1 MLNTSLVMTSLEQRL
16 ESLAMET
23 MLADPAGEGCAGRWS
38 AELMK
43 FSEQAEGGGL
53 SGLAQLAREASE
65 RIGGVAASAPE
76 GECGSLISIELLKL
90 QQALVAAVP
99 ASVAE
104 PSRASASIAQDRE
117 LISDFVLEAKEHLAA
132 IEGLLLTIDKDEHD
146 VEAIHSVFRSFH
158 SIKGLAGFLEL
169 HAVGA
174 VAHEV
179 ETVLG
184 EARELRLSIT
194 PAVIDVVLASVDY
207 FQRWVVQLESDPLG
221 VPPAALLDNAGLVS
235 RIQRL
240 SSPGT
245 EPGTEHAAEPH
256 AEFVISAQ
264 PRPAAEVEHVVPAAK
279 QGQGKSVKID
289 TAKLD
294 YLVDMIGEMVIAQS
308 VVRHDRVMVRTQSQQ
323 LTRKLAQMSSVT
335 AEIQRTVM
343 SMRMVPIGPLFQ
355 KMARLVRDLTR
366 KIGKNAEFYPF
377 GEEVELDRNIVEELA
392 DPLMHMI
399 RNSVDHGL
407 ETPAERVAAGK
418 NPVGRIELRAC
429 HAAGQILIEVSDDGR
444 GLNRTKIFNKAVAN
458 GLIAPTANLTDSEC
472 FQLIFRPGFS
482 TAEQVSDVSG
492 RGVGMDVVNKHLQK
506 LRGNVE
512 IQSTLGQGATFS
524 LKLPLTMAIIDGL
537 VVGVGSERYVI
548 PIFAI
553 KEMMRPVEGMVST
566 VEGCAEVV
574 MIRDNILP
582 LVRLHERFGI
592 KPRSVKPEESVLVVT
607 EANGRPFC
615 LMVDELLGK
624 QEVVIKSLGDR
635 FRNVSG
641 IAGAAILGD
650 GRVGL
655 IVDVKG
661 VFAA

>member
-1 MLNTSLVMTSLEQRL
+1 
-16 ESLAMET
+16 
-23 MLADPAGEGCAGRWS
+23 
-38 AELMK
+38 
-43 FSEQAEGGGL
+43 
-53 SGLAQLAREASE
+53 
-65 RIGGVAASAPE
+65 
-76 GECGSLISIELLKL
+76 
-90 QQALVAAVP
+90 
-99 ASVAE
+99 
-104 PSRASASIAQDRE
+104 
-117 LISDFVLEAKEHLAA
+117 
-132 IEGLLLTIDKDEHD
+132 
-146 VEAIHSVFRSFH
+146 
-158 SIKGLAGFLEL
+158 
-169 HAVGA
+169 
-174 VAHEV
+174 
-179 ETVLG
+179 
-184 EARELRLSIT
+184 
-194 PAVIDVVLASVDY
+194 
-207 FQRWVVQLESDPLG
+207 
-221 VPPAALLDNAGLVS
+221 
-235 RIQRL
+235 
-240 SSPGT
+240 
-245 EPGTEHAAEPH
+245 
-256 AEFVISAQ
+256 
-264 PRPAAEVEHVVPAAK
+264 
-279 QGQGKSVKID
+279 
-289 TAKLD
+289 
-294 YLVDMIGEMVIAQS
+294 
-308 VVRHDRVMVRTQSQQ
+308 
-323 LTRKLAQMSSVT
+323 
-335 AEIQRTVM
+335 
-343 SMRMVPIGPLFQ
+343 
-355 KMARLVRDLTR
+355 
-366 KIGKNAEFYPF
+366 
-377 GEEVELDRNIVEELA
+377 
-392 DPLMHMI
+392 MHMI

-458 GLIAPTANLTDSEC
+458 GLIVPTANLTDSEC

-537 VVGVGSERYVI
+537 VVGIGSERYVI

-566 VEGCAEVV
+566 VEGRAEVV

-635 FRNVSG
+635 FRNISG

>member
-1 MLNTSLVMTSLEQRL
+1 VSTLSTIARRGDWPPERTATLV
-16 ESLAMET
+16 
-23 MLADPAGEGCAGRWS
+23 
-38 AELMK
+38 
-43 FSEQAEGGGL
+43 
-53 SGLAQLAREASE
+53 
-65 RIGGVAASAPE
+65 
-76 GECGSLISIELLKL
+76 
-90 QQALVAAVP
+90 
-99 ASVAE
+99 
-104 PSRASASIAQDRE
+104 RA
-117 LISDFVLEAKEHLAA
+117 
-132 IEGLLLTIDKDEHD
+132 
-146 VEAIHSVFRSFH
+146 
-158 SIKGLAGFLEL
+158 
-169 HAVGA
+169 
-174 VAHEV
+174 
-179 ETVLG
+179 
-184 EARELRLSIT
+184 
-194 PAVIDVVLASVDY
+194 
-207 FQRWVVQLESDPLG
+207 
-221 VPPAALLDNAGLVS
+221 
-235 RIQRL
+235 
-240 SSPGT
+240 
-245 EPGTEHAAEPH
+245 
-256 AEFVISAQ
+256 
-264 PRPAAEVEHVVPAAK
+264 
-279 QGQGKSVKID
+279 
-289 TAKLD
+289 
-294 YLVDMIGEMVIAQS
+294 
-308 VVRHDRVMVRTQSQQ
+308 
-323 LTRKLAQMSSVT
+323 
-335 AEIQRTVM
+335 RTVM

-458 GLIAPTANLTDSEC
+458 GLIVPTANLTDSEC

-537 VVGVGSERYVI
+537 VVGIGSERYVI

-566 VEGCAEVV
+566 VEGRAEVV

-635 FRNVSG
+635 FRNISG

>member
-1 MLNTSLVMTSLEQRL
+1 MLNTSLVMSSLEQRL
-16 ESLAMET
+16 ESIAMET

-53 SGLAQLAREASE
+53 SGLAKLAREASE
-65 RIGGVAASAPE
+65 RIGGVAATAPE
-76 GECGSLISIELLKL
+76 GEYGSLISIELLKL
-90 QQALVAAVP
+90 QQALAAVP
-99 ASVAE
+99 ASVAA
-104 PSRASASIAQDRE
+104 PSSASGSIAQDRE

-146 VEAIHSVFRSFH
+146 VEAVHSVFRSFH

-207 FQRWVVQLESDPLG
+207 LQRWIVQLESDPLG
-221 VPPAALLDNAGLVS
+221 VPPAALLDNASLVS
-235 RIQRL
+235 RIQHL
-240 SSPGT
+240 LSPGT
-245 EPGTEHAAEPH
+245 EPGAKHAAEH
-256 AEFVISAQ
+256 QAELVISAQ
-264 PRPAAEVEHVVPAAK
+264 PPPAAEVEHVVSTAK

-458 GLIAPTANLTDSEC
+458 GLIVPTANLTDSEC

-537 VVGVGSERYVI
+537 VVGIGSERYVI

-566 VEGCAEVV
+566 VEGRAEVV

>member
-1 MLNTSLVMTSLEQRL
+1 MLNTSLVMSSLEQRL
-16 ESLAMET
+16 ESIAMET

-53 SGLAQLAREASE
+53 SGLAKLAREASE
-65 RIGGVAASAPE
+65 RIGGVAATAPE
-76 GECGSLISIELLKL
+76 GEYGSLISIELLKL
-90 QQALVAAVP
+90 QQALAAVP
-99 ASVAE
+99 ASVAA
-104 PSRASASIAQDRE
+104 PSSASGSIAQDRE

-146 VEAIHSVFRSFH
+146 VEAVHSVFRSFH

-207 FQRWVVQLESDPLG
+207 LQRWIVQLESDPLG
-221 VPPAALLDNAGLVS
+221 VPPAALLDNASLVS
-235 RIQRL
+235 RIQHL
-240 SSPGT
+240 LSPGT
-245 EPGTEHAAEPH
+245 EPGAKHAAEH
-256 AEFVISAQ
+256 QAELVISAQ
-264 PRPAAEVEHVVPAAK
+264 PPPAAEVEHVVSTAK

-458 GLIAPTANLTDSEC
+458 GLIVPTANLTDSEC

-537 VVGVGSERYVI
+537 VVGIGSERYVI

-566 VEGCAEVV
+566 VEGRAEVV

-635 FRNVSG
+635 FRNISG

>member
-1 MLNTSLVMTSLEQRL
+1 MSSLEQRL
-16 ESLAMET
+16 ESIAMET

-53 SGLAQLAREASE
+53 SGLAKLAREASE
-65 RIGGVAASAPE
+65 RIGGVAATAPE
-76 GECGSLISIELLKL
+76 GEYGSLISIELLKL
-90 QQALVAAVP
+90 QQALAAVP
-99 ASVAE
+99 ASVAA
-104 PSRASASIAQDRE
+104 PSSASGSIAQDRE

-146 VEAIHSVFRSFH
+146 VEAVHSVFRSFH

-194 PAVIDVVLASVDY
+194 PTVIDVVLASVDY
-207 FQRWVVQLESDPLG
+207 LQRWIVQLESDPLG
-221 VPPAALLDNAGLVS
+221 VPPAALLDNASLVS
-235 RIQRL
+235 RIQHL
-240 SSPGT
+240 LSPGT
-245 EPGTEHAAEPH
+245 EPGAKHAAEH
-256 AEFVISAQ
+256 QAELVISAQ
-264 PRPAAEVEHVVPAAK
+264 PPPAAEVEHVVSTAK

-458 GLIAPTANLTDSEC
+458 GLIVPTANLTDSEC

-537 VVGVGSERYVI
+537 VVGIGSERYVI

-566 VEGCAEVV
+566 VEGRAEVV